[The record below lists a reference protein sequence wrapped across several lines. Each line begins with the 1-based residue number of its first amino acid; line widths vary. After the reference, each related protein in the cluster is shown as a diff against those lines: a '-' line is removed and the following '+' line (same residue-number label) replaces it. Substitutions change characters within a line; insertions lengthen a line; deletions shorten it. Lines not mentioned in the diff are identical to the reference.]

1 MNVEKLR
8 KIIKEDNKKL
18 EGLIPS
24 MDKLENAMCII
35 IIRQQQEPDG
45 IKTYISE
52 IGEVSWNAIFR
63 SILKV
68 MMKHGIAYVAEVPRQ
83 IWHVTIKDL
92 GVD

>member
-18 EGLIPS
+18 EKIIPNI
-24 MDKLENAMCII
+24 DKLEKPMCII
-35 IIRQQQEPDG
+35 IIRQQEEPDG
-45 IKTYISE
+45 IRTYISE
-52 IGEVSWNAIFR
+52 IGEVSWDAIFR

-68 MMKHGIAYVAEVPRQ
+68 MIKHGIAYVAELPLR
-83 IWHVTIKDL
+83 KEDL